1 MPEMLSNYTVLS
13 LVSMVKM
20 FFLKEDHRKNRLA
33 AMFFVLHKDE
43 DEKKKQVRTN
53 KTTFQNTSPWKLK
66 RKPFMAVHHCSQAES
81 KFSEQCFAY

>member
-43 DEKKKQVRTN
+43 DEKKKN
-53 KTTFQNTSPWKLK
+53 K
-66 RKPFMAVHHCSQAES
+66 
-81 KFSEQCFAY
+81 

>member
-43 DEKKKQVRTN
+43 DEKKN
-53 KTTFQNTSPWKLK
+53 K
-66 RKPFMAVHHCSQAES
+66 
-81 KFSEQCFAY
+81 

>member
-43 DEKKKQVRTN
+43 DEKKKKTSKN
-53 KTTFQNTSPWKLK
+53 KQNNL
-66 RKPFMAVHHCSQAES
+66 S
-81 KFSEQCFAY
+81 KYFTMETKAQTIRGSASL